1 MDSVNSIVLKGNEVR
16 VSVSVFLFKEG
27 GAYIAYCPSL
37 DLSGYDLTEDTARA
51 DFEYMLQSW
60 LREQVENGTL
70 RRDLALHGWK
80 MESDVATEPSFG
92 DILRSNQSAGRIFA
106 LPEFIVRNNLRTL
119 GLNRTVFTDWLKQ
132 HDRKNSGRKQR
143 P

>member
-51 DFEYMLQSW
+51 DFEYMLRSW

>member
-27 GAYIAYCPSL
+27 GASIAYCPSL

-51 DFEYMLQSW
+51 DFEYMLRSW

-70 RRDLALHGWK
+70 RRDLAIHGWK
-80 MESDVATEPSFG
+80 MGAEGATEPNFG

-106 LPEFIVRNNLRTL
+106 LPEFRKTNVHTELVR
-119 GLNRTVFTDWLKQ
+119 
-132 HDRKNSGRKQR
+132 
-143 P
+143 